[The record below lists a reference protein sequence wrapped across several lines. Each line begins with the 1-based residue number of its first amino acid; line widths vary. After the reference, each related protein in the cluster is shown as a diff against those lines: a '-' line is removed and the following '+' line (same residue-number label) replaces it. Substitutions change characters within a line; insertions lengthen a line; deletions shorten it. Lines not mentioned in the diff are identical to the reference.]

1 MGNIPIPDSVVYK
14 KPGQAVDTPETRW
27 KAKQQAWRDSRSRR
41 FNRAPIY
48 YKLLKNPLLIDKN
61 GLMIDYMRAFNDV
74 SDVVEYERPNK
85 YNFKLVSR

>member
-1 MGNIPIPDSVVYK
+1 MNNIPIPDSVIILK
-14 KPGQAVDTPETRW
+14 HKDLAHRI
-27 KAKQQAWRDSRSRR
+27 RF

-48 YKLLKNPLLIDKN
+48 YKLLKNPLNLDKN
-61 GLMIDYMRAFNDV
+61 GLMIDYMRAFNDI